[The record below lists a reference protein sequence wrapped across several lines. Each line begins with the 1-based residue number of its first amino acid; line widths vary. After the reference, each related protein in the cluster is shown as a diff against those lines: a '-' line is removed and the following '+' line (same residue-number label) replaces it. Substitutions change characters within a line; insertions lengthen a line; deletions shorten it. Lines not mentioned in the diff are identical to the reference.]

1 MEQFTKPVEGHHD
14 GQEAAALEAAEV
26 AVASDG
32 SIDSER
38 LVRQLWF
45 ERY

>member
-14 GQEAAALEAAEV
+14 DHEAAEV
-26 AVASDG
+26 AVDSDG

-45 ERY
+45 EQY